1 MRAGDARV
9 VIAGASGAGKSTLA
23 REISARTG
31 IPHVEID
38 ALHWGAGWT
47 SRPEFLDDVR
57 AFVAEDRWITE
68 WQYRRARD
76 LVVAR
81 ATVLVWLDLPFP
93 LVLARVV
100 RRTAQ
105 RRRRRTELW
114 NGNVEPGLRHA
125 LLNPEG
131 VIRWSVATR
140 RKYAPLI
147 AALETT
153 APHVA
158 IIRPTAGATLGCSCE
173 PSARPPT
180 STTQENPAERA
191 TAHPGLRGSA
201 GNTQQELLSCRHRG
215 ELRSRERPHARA
227 SA

>member
-47 SRPEFLDDVR
+47 SRPEFLDDAR

-158 IIRPTAGATLGCSCE
+158 IIRLRRRRDARMLLRALGPASHVDNSGESC
-173 PSARPPT
+173 
-180 STTQENPAERA
+180 
-191 TAHPGLRGSA
+191 
-201 GNTQQELLSCRHRG
+201 
-215 ELRSRERPHARA
+215 
-227 SA
+227 